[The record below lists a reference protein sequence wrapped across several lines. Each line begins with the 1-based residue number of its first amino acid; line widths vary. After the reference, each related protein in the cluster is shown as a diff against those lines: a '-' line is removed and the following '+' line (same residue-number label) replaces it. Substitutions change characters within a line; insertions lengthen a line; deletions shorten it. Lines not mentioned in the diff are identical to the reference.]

1 MMKKGEWV
9 KVSILDLLDYFGK
22 FEPMR
27 ISDLHL
33 KVGEPPCYRK
43 DGLLER
49 VNGKKLDETTAKSLI
64 FGLLT
69 EEEEAKVKRG
79 RELDSSFQTKGY
91 RFRINVFYDI
101 DGISASI
108 RALPLQIP
116 RVDDIGFP
124 NTIWEDIVKR
134 SYGLV
139 LITGITGSG
148 KSTTIASLIER
159 INETRECRVITLEDP
174 IEYLFK
180 QKKALISQR
189 EIGRD
194 TSSFSEGLRAML
206 REDPDVIFVGE
217 MRDRES
223 ISRTLT
229 ASETGH
235 LVFST
240 LHTRDTIG
248 SITRILDYFPT
259 DRENEVKNQ
268 LSLGLSY
275 IISQKLIPRKN
286 GKGRVVAMEILNND
300 YAIANLIRVGKIEQV
315 YSQIQTKT
323 KDYLPEQ
330 KMTTLEMSIAN
341 LVKKEI
347 IDIKEAERWVNHLES
362 FKDLMKY
369 G

>member
-1 MMKKGEWV
+1 MMKKGEWA
-9 KVSILDLLDYFGK
+9 KVSILDLLDYFRK

-27 ISDLHL
+27 VSDLHL
-33 KVGEPPCYRK
+33 KVGELPCYRK

-49 VNGKKLDETTAKSLI
+49 VNVKKLDETTAKNLI
-64 FGLLT
+64 FGLLA
-69 EEEEAKVKRG
+69 EEEQEKVKRG
-79 RELDSSFQTKGY
+79 KELDSSYQTKGY

-116 RVDDIGFP
+116 KVEDIGFP
-124 NTIWEDIVKR
+124 NTVWEDIVKR
-134 SYGLV
+134 SYGFI

-159 INETRECRVITLEDP
+159 INETRKCRIITLEDP

-189 EIGRD
+189 EIGKD
-194 TSSFSEGLRAML
+194 TFSFSEGLRAML

-248 SITRILDYFPT
+248 SITRILDYFPA
-259 DRENEVKNQ
+259 DRQNEVKNQ
-268 LSLGLSY
+268 LSLGLSS
-275 IISQKLIPRKN
+275 IISQKLIPRKD

-300 YAIANLIRVGKIEQV
+300 YAIANLIRVGKIEQI

-330 KMTTLEMSIAN
+330 KMTTLEMSMAN

-362 FKDLMKY
+362 FKDLMNY